1 MSSLTAYDIGEDG
14 GMWLVVG
21 QFEVHRETISVAE
34 ARLAVIA
41 LLREQLLPA
50 DHEVFT
56 SETLAVLDAP
66 ARVHEYPIYSDP
78 ATERVYMRSPIGGTP
93 IWGDRIG
100 TCAVAIGF
108 DLPDHRTVWR
118 EIGMTGSGGPL

>member
-1 MSSLTAYDIGEDG
+1 MTSLTAYEIGEDG

-21 QFEVHRETISVAE
+21 QIDVSRESISVAE

-50 DHEVFT
+50 DEEAFM
-56 SETLAVLDAP
+56 SETLVALDAP
-66 ARVHEYPIYSDP
+66 ASIHWSAIYSDP
-78 ATERVYMRSPIGGTP
+78 KTERVYTRSPIGGTP

-108 DLPDHRTVWR
+108 DLPDHRTVSR
-118 EIGMTGSGGPL
+118 ELGNHDEQE

>member
-1 MSSLTAYDIGEDG
+1 MSRLTAYEIGEDG

-21 QFEVHRETISVAE
+21 QMEVLRESISVAE

-41 LLREQLLPA
+41 LLRGQLLPDA
-50 DHEVFT
+50 EEVFM
-56 SETLAVLDAP
+56 SETLAALDAP
-66 ARVHEYPIYSDP
+66 ASVHESAIYSDP
-78 ATERVYMRSPIGGTP
+78 KTERVYARSPIGGTP

-108 DLPDHRTVWR
+108 DLPDHRTVSR
-118 EIGMTGSGGPL
+118 ELGNHNEQEP